1 MITLYNQGAYLINGL
16 ELVEDTKDAKA
27 VIAAKTG
34 KTISKE
40 EADRKQD
47 TNDRSCITNVR

>member
-40 EADRKQD
+40 EAAK
-47 TNDRSCITNVR
+47 